1 MRYSQLFVNTLREAP
16 SDAETINHKL
26 LVRAGYVDQLMAGV
40 YSYLPLGLR
49 VLRKIEQIVREEMDE
64 IGGQEILM
72 PILHPSENWKTTG
85 GWDNIDVLFKIKS
98 RTEKDYALGQSEEEV
113 VTPLVMSRINTH
125 KDLPLAVYQI
135 HWKYRDELRA
145 KSGILRGRE
154 FFMKDM
160 YSFHASQ
167 EDFDQ
172 FYQKAKEAYLKI
184 YKRLG
189 LRAKVTE
196 ASGGAFSKKISY
208 EFMVLTDAGEDDILY
223 CEKCDYCV
231 NVEVSEGKKE
241 GDTCPRCNDSKLL
254 KARASEVGNVFDLG
268 QENGQKQFPVMGC
281 YGIGISRAMGVIVE
295 KFNDSRGIIWPV
307 EVSPFQIYLISIG
320 KDEEAD
326 ALYKELQQKG
336 IEVFYDDRPN
346 KNPGEKFGDCDL
358 MGMPVRV
365 VLSGKLEEGKVE
377 IKKRT
382 ESEVSIISHEE
393 FLQMLQ
399 R

>member
-268 QENGQKQFPVMGC
+268 QK
-281 YGIGISRAMGVIVE
+281 
-295 KFNDSRGIIWPV
+295 
-307 EVSPFQIYLISIG
+307 
-320 KDEEAD
+320 
-326 ALYKELQQKG
+326 
-336 IEVFYDDRPN
+336 
-346 KNPGEKFGDCDL
+346 
-358 MGMPVRV
+358 
-365 VLSGKLEEGKVE
+365 
-377 IKKRT
+377 
-382 ESEVSIISHEE
+382 
-393 FLQMLQ
+393 
-399 R
+399 